1 MSKKTIIKRATEMQ
15 QVKDAP
21 RSKPEPVRQTLR
33 GLGSLGVIDVDDLA
47 SKVADAVCARLERF
61 LPICARLAA
70 ADTLHTSETEVKVL
84 RRAISEG
91 IHAAAMIREGV
102 QDGRAAE

>member
-1 MSKKTIIKRATEMQ
+1 MSKKSIIKRAVEAQESPAKVQSPAT
-15 QVKDAP
+15 
-21 RSKPEPVRQTLR
+21 R
-33 GLGSLGVIDVDDLA
+33 GQGGLDENWTTKIA
-47 SKVADAVCARLERF
+47 SAVAERVCERLERF

-70 ADTLHTSETEVKVL
+70 ADTLHTSETEAKVL